1 VTGGGGTEES
11 TSLPLKVVL
20 IGPVGAGVHEHNVG
34 ELAYGAFWELPRFLI
49 RRLPEPLLRSSL
61 ASLGGGIGAVLVLQN
76 GSSTMPR
83 TNGAAL
89 RTRLKVGNFGLGVVE
104 TPVKLCEMV
113 GVIGACFVSNSN
125 GGKLKLSAMSFLER
139 FLETGVLFTAE

>member
-11 TSLPLKVVL
+11 TSLPLKVL
-20 IGPVGAGVHEHNVG
+20 IEVVGAGVHEHFVG
-34 ELAYGAFWELPRFLI
+34 ELAYGAFWELPRFLTS
-49 RRLPEPLLRSSL
+49 RLPEPLLRSSL

-89 RTRLKVGNFGLGVVE
+89 RTRLKVGNFGLGVE
-104 TPVKLCEMV
+104 APIKLCEIL
-113 GVIGACFVSNSN
+113 GVVGACFVSNSN

-139 FLETGVLFTAE
+139 FLETGVLFAAE